1 MVEPVSA
8 DNKRALARVGLVLGS
23 LLTLGGI
30 FGIWFQGPFY
40 RAWGYLVPEDFK
52 YAFILPAATTVA
64 GALMLAPVILCSPL
78 TTGWTPAR
86 RTIVYI
92 GFFLGVLV
100 LCVIAGNVAAA
111 GIEKTSW

>member
-1 MVEPVSA
+1 
-8 DNKRALARVGLVLGS
+8 
-23 LLTLGGI
+23 
-30 FGIWFQGPFY
+30 
-40 RAWGYLVPEDFK
+40 
-52 YAFILPAATTVA
+52 
-64 GALMLAPVILCSPL
+64 MLAPVILCSPL